1 MEEGRKRV
9 VVVGGGVAGSLTS
22 KLLENAADVTL
33 VDPYS
38 LSLFLCAP
46 LCACHHHCMFIL
58 IPMIKPRSSVGFS
71 LAFSSIV
78 SSCTVDLKPKTKMEI
93 Q

>member
-38 LSLFLCAP
+38 LSFSVHPYVLVITILCLF
-46 LCACHHHCMFIL
+46 
-58 IPMIKPRSSVGFS
+58 
-71 LAFSSIV
+71 
-78 SSCTVDLKPKTKMEI
+78 
-93 Q
+93 